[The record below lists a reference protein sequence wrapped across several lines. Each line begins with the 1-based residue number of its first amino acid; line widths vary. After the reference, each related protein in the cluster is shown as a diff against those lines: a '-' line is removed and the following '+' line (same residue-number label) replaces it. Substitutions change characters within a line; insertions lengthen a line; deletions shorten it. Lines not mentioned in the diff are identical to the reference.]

1 MGLRIKLAEK
11 KLKLDEIDRKILNLL
26 QEDARRS
33 FKDMAQRA
41 GVSEATV
48 FVRVRKLVKNGVIKA
63 FKAILDP
70 AIVGKGTLAFIM
82 VKANP
87 SEYTNV
93 LQKLKDMRDVYEI
106 YDVTGPNYAI
116 LKVRTE
122 SPERLAELIDQVGA
136 IRGVES
142 TETSMVLRN
151 VKEELSL
158 KL

>member
-1 MGLRIKLAEK
+1 MYKKLAQIK
-11 KLKLDEIDRKILNLL
+11 IDDTDRKILNLL

-33 FKDMAQRA
+33 FKDMAQRV

-48 FVRVRKLVKNGVIKA
+48 FVRVRKLTRAGVITA
-63 FKAILDP
+63 FKAVLDP

-82 VKANP
+82 MKANP
-87 SEYTNV
+87 SEYTGV
-93 LQKLKDMRDVYEI
+93 LQKLKELKDVYEI

-122 SPERLAELIDQVGA
+122 NPEKLAELIDQIGT
-136 IRGVES
+136 IKGIES

-151 VKEELSL
+151 IKEDLAL

>member
-1 MGLRIKLAEK
+1 MAGK
-11 KLKLDEIDRKILNLL
+11 KIDETDKKILSLL

-33 FKDMAQRA
+33 FKDMAQRV

-48 FVRVRKLVKNGVIKA
+48 FVRVKKLAKAGVIMA

-82 VKANP
+82 VRANP
-87 SEYTNV
+87 GEYSDV
-93 LQKLKDMRDVYEI
+93 LQKLKGMRDVYEI

-116 LKVRTE
+116 LKVRTGN
-122 SPERLAELIDQVGA
+122 PEELAKLIDQIGA
-136 IRGVES
+136 VKGIES
-142 TETSMVLRN
+142 TETAMVLRN
-151 VKEELSL
+151 VKEDLSL